1 MKLEKLRSYQKVVD
15 RIKKAASQ
23 SKECT
28 LTPLGEIKSDNTSY
42 PIYSLRI
49 SSKHTSQVRKRQV
62 SLSAGIHGDEP
73 AGVEAV
79 LTLLENPDL
88 YERFLRDI
96 DFTIF
101 PCINPS
107 GYERNT
113 RTNHQGFDLNRKFDR
128 KRPPKEVDL
137 LRQVLAGKT
146 VDLSMEFH
154 EDVDTHG
161 FYLYEVKKE
170 GPYFGEAIVREVS
183 TLCPINARDE
193 IEGLP
198 SSGGIIRPSIER
210 ILSFRKKDWPQ
221 AIYHIRNGARHC
233 ITCETPITLPIEE
246 RARVHLIA
254 LDTALRHLIQ
264 AH

>member
-1 MKLEKLRSYQKVVD
+1 MKLDKLRSYQEVVD
-15 RIKKAASQ
+15 RIKKAATQ
-23 SKECT
+23 SNECT

-42 PIYSLRI
+42 PIYSLRL
-49 SSKHTSQVRKRQV
+49 SSKHTSQARKRQV

-79 LTLLENPDL
+79 LTLLESPDL
-88 YERFLRDI
+88 YEPFLHDI

-101 PCINPS
+101 PCINPF
-107 GYERNT
+107 GYEHNT

-137 LRQVLAGKT
+137 LRQVLEGKK

-154 EDVDTHG
+154 EDVDTDG

-170 GPYFGEAIVREVS
+170 GPYFGEAIIRKVERY
-183 TLCPINARDE
+183 CPINPRDE

-198 SSGGIIRPSIER
+198 SSGGIIRPPIDW
-210 ILSFRKKDWPQ
+210 ILKFRKKDWPQ
-221 AIYHIRNGARHC
+221 AIYQIRNGARHC
-233 ITCETPITLPIEE
+233 ITCETPITLPLKG

-264 AH
+264 T